1 MISNDPRRRPPKKK
15 SGRKKKSDSPIL
27 FSEIVSGLRHHVDRR
42 WPNLGRQ
49 LASVIRVGREKL
61 DDVYCSAAQFVTEHK
76 EAFDDRLAEK
86 KAHARTAE
94 PAQVQLGARVRPIRR
109 ARRATDKKGTV
120 TTSVRRTPVKK
131 PKGFQPNRSSEV

>member
-15 SGRKKKSDSPIL
+15 SGRKKKSGSPIL
-27 FSEIVSGLRHHVDRR
+27 VSEIVSGLRHHMDRR
-42 WPNLGRQ
+42 WPNLGRR
-49 LASVIRVGREKL
+49 LASVIRVSREKL

-94 PAQVQLGARVRPIRR
+94 PAQLQLGAPAHPIRR
-109 ARRATDKKGTV
+109 AGRDTNNKGTV
-120 TTSVRRTPVKK
+120 TRSIHPSPVKK
-131 PKGFQPNRSSEV
+131 PKEFQPNRSI